1 MNSEQNNR
9 STTELIRPIP
19 ATWWLKKRTYFLF
32 MVRELTC
39 VFVGGYALF
48 LLALAGKL
56 EDLKAFEELLYS
68 PSLIA
73 FQIIALPMAI
83 YHSITWFNLTPK
95 VMVVWRGED
104 KIDPRIIAGANYV
117 ACLIISI
124 IIVCIV
130 SRFRET
136 S

>member
-1 MNSEQNNR
+1 
-9 STTELIRPIP
+9 
-19 ATWWLKKRTYFLF
+19 

-48 LLALAGKL
+48 LLVLAVKL
-56 EDLKAFEELLYS
+56 RKISAFSDVLYS
-68 PSLIA
+68 PLLIT
-73 FQIIALPMAI
+73 FQLIALPMAI

-104 KIDPRIIAGANYV
+104 KVDPKIIAGANYV

-124 IIVCIV
+124 VILCIA
-130 SRFRET
+130 SRFR
-136 S
+136 